1 MTEEEFNSQVD
12 ELNKNYSILLR
23 SIRLEI
29 KMCDYR
35 NSNNEERLYNDYY
48 KWFSGIRE
56 TLSVEERKAILKRI
70 MRAEIAK
77 ERKLILDFKK
87 QFE

>member
-35 NSNNEERLYNDYY
+35 NSSNEEKLYNDYY
-48 KWFSGIRE
+48 SWFSNMRE
-56 TLSVEERKAILKRI
+56 TLSMEERKAILRRI

-77 ERKLILDFKK
+77 ERKLIRDFKK

>member
-1 MTEEEFNSQVD
+1 MNEEEFNDIVNK
-12 ELNKNYSILLR
+12 LNENYSILLR

-35 NSNNEERLYNDYY
+35 NSSNEEKLYNDYY
-48 KWFSGIRE
+48 SWFSNIRE
-56 TLSVEERKAILKRI
+56 TLSMEERKAILKRI

-77 ERKLILDFKK
+77 ERKLIRDFKK

>member
-1 MTEEEFNSQVD
+1 MTEEEFNDIVNK
-12 ELNKNYSILLR
+12 LNENYSILLR

-35 NSNNEERLYNDYY
+35 NSSNEEKLYNDYY
-48 KWFSGIRE
+48 SWFSNIRE
-56 TLSVEERKAILKRI
+56 TLSMEERKAILKRI

-77 ERKLILDFKK
+77 ERKLIWDFKK

>member
-1 MTEEEFNSQVD
+1 MTEEEFNDIVNK
-12 ELNKNYSILLR
+12 LNKNYSILLR

-35 NSNNEERLYNDYY
+35 NSSNEEKLYNDYY
-48 KWFSGIRE
+48 NWFSNIRE
-56 TLSVEERKAILKRI
+56 TLPMEERKAILRRI

-77 ERKLILDFKK
+77 ERKLIRDFNK

>member
-1 MTEEEFNSQVD
+1 MTEEEFNNIVNK
-12 ELNKNYSILLR
+12 LNKNYSMLLR

-35 NSNNEERLYNDYY
+35 NSSNEEKLYNDYY
-48 KWFSGIRE
+48 NWFSSIRE
-56 TLSVEERKAILKRI
+56 TLSMEERKVILKRI

-77 ERKLILDFKK
+77 ERKLIRDFKK